1 MTHTNTTAL
10 YAIYHDTQRQPIPV
24 SITVDLLQPWANFS
38 KYTWV
43 YAISD
48 RPSKISRFD
57 YFDSKPSALAWLQ
70 RARRLVAFAN
80 ASKLQLVS
88 KTAAHEEIP
97 LPDWVDKLSY
107 WADREGSPM
116 VLLEGYKWSLPGVTN
131 AKEGQFTWSLIP
143 SLVAPYHDPLYPDGF
158 SMLLTSSSKTDQL
171 EAIAA
176 KLELAAKSGAAS

>member
-1 MTHTNTTAL
+1 MTYTNTTAL

-24 SITVDLLQPWANFS
+24 SITVDLFQRWANFS

-57 YFDSKPSALAWLQ
+57 YFDSKSSALAWLQ
-70 RARRLVAFAN
+70 RAQRLVAFAN

-88 KTAAHEEIP
+88 KTAAHEAIP

-116 VLLEGYKWSLPGVTN
+116 ILLEGYKWSLPGVTN

-158 SMLLTSSSKTDQL
+158 SMLLTTHSNKYRL
-171 EAIAA
+171 AEVIA
-176 KLELAAKSGAAS
+176 KLGKAAKSGATS